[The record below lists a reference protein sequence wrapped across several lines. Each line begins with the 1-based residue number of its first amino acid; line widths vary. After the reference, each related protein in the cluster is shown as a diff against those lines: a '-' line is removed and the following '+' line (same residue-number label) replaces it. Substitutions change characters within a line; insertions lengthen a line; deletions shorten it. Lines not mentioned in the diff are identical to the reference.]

1 MDDRSRYR
9 VVKQFEKPRG
19 AAPLAV
25 SANDG
30 VQRGLRAED
39 ADGLPEPILPSV
51 DDSRELVSRNDTGVK
66 KKTSPANAS
75 RSIVIKIVLD
85 QV

>member
-1 MDDRSRYR
+1 MVQQ

-25 SANDG
+25 SANSG
-30 VQRGLRAED
+30 IQRGLRAED
-39 ADGLPEPILPSV
+39 ADSLPDGGPLPF
-51 DDSRELVSRNDTGVK
+51 DAALEDAYVSRSETGVR
-66 KKTSPANAS
+66 KKTSPENVA

-85 QV
+85 QG